1 MVATISAKGSAG
13 AMSTIIQRSPLI
25 RVMSPSFRLALLS
38 ISLLLCDPDRS
49 RVVCVQPLLAG
60 LPTVLPEVDALLAV
74 ELDPFVLQQRP
85 LQLAHPDSVGAYLPL
100 RVHDTVPGVLLGLI
114 QTAQDEPDVAGGPRC
129 AREQRNLAIGNH
141 LPVGNG
147 LHHVDYALPE
157 THALSTIL
165 CLTGRVVGRGA
176 LSGCVRFTCRT

>member
-25 RVMSPSFRLALLS
+25 RYMSPSFRLALLS

-85 LQLAHPDSVGAYLPL
+85 LQLATPPPTGATFPLPFQNPAPGIPRAL
-100 RVHDTVPGVLLGLI
+100 TKTAKNDPTV
-114 QTAQDEPDVAGGPRC
+114 
-129 AREQRNLAIGNH
+129 
-141 LPVGNG
+141 
-147 LHHVDYALPE
+147 
-157 THALSTIL
+157 
-165 CLTGRVVGRGA
+165 
-176 LSGCVRFTCRT
+176 